1 MNDAINHSP
10 DLGPIRQGKS
20 LMEPSKPEAP
30 YGLLLV
36 VGASDRTP
44 DPFDGN
50 RFVHVECL
58 SFPPRFHV
66 FYQPPLLESST
77 G

>member
-1 MNDAINHSP
+1 
-10 DLGPIRQGKS
+10 
-20 LMEPSKPEAP
+20 MEPSKPEAP
-30 YGLLLV
+30 YGLLLI
-36 VGASDRTP
+36 VGASDCTP

-50 RFVHVECL
+50 RFVHVQSL